1 MILPLYLL
9 IIFILFVT
17 GYVVSLYALAV
28 YIDPDDIRELLPGV
42 SRRRQALLRRLM
54 GDPRA
59 FVQVAA
65 VYRSFALILVS
76 VLSLFVMDVMAN
88 LVGVRS
94 TLLYPG
100 GLLLVWL
107 LQIIVVDY
115 LPRRSSRKA
124 VNDKMIKHLWLI
136 TIIYVLFYP
145 VIRLYRSALGRV
157 RLEDRVTEEEK
168 EEIVERAIETL
179 AEQAGIGEAI
189 VEPQEKEMIGHIFL
203 LDQTVVREI
212 MSPRIDITGI
222 EKSASFRS
230 IQELVRTD
238 GHSRYPV
245 YEESIDR
252 IIGVLYVKDLFSSMP
267 EPGEEF
273 VIANYLRKPFFVPES
288 KVIGDLLR
296 EFRSKKLHIAI
307 VVDEYGG
314 VAGLVTL
321 EDILEEIVGEIQDE
335 HDSEEDEFRRLTD
348 GRYLVDAA
356 LRMEK
361 LQDYLQSEYDHGE
374 NDTVGGL
381 IYDLVGSV
389 PDEGQCVRWHDVEF
403 EVVRVD
409 GQRILAVKVRRRH
422 TSHS

>member
-1 MILPLYLL
+1 MILPICLL
-9 IIFILFVT
+9 VILVLFVT

-28 YIDPDDIRELLPGV
+28 YIDPDDIRALLPGI

-76 VLSLFVMDVMAN
+76 ALSLFVMNFIAEH
-88 LVGVRS
+88 VGIQS
-94 TLLYPG
+94 KFLYPG
-100 GLLLVWL
+100 GLLVVWIL
-107 LQIIVVDY
+107 HIIVADY

-136 TIIYVLFYP
+136 TFIYVLFYP

-157 RLEDRVTEEEK
+157 RQEDRVTEEEK

-222 EKSASFRS
+222 EKSTSFRS

-245 YEESIDR
+245 YEESIDK
-252 IIGVLYVKDLFSSMP
+252 INGVLYVKDLFSSMP

-296 EFRSKKLHIAI
+296 EFRSRKLHIAI

-389 PDEGQCVRWHDVEF
+389 PDEGQCVRWHDFEF
-403 EVVRVD
+403 EVVHVD
-409 GQRILAVKVRRRH
+409 GQRILSVKVRRRN